1 MRPGELRRFVHNPA
15 TQEAA
20 GKLFLVIDTRQT
32 LCDILMDSK
41 LICNYDLLYVK
52 QLSRRVDETG

>member
-1 MRPGELRRFVHNPA
+1 MKPGELRRFVHNPFDRDG
-15 TQEAA
+15 A

-32 LCDILMDSK
+32 LCDILMDGK
-41 LICNYDLLYVK
+41 LIRNYDLLYVK